1 MIYTVTLNP
10 SIDYNVTLDELQLG
24 ELNRIHD
31 ANMFPGGKGINVSK
45 VLKNLGVNSTALG
58 FIGGFTGTFVES
70 NLKENGIHTNFVQV
84 KEPTRINVKL
94 KTAVETEMNASGP
107 QITEENFAQLKKSM
121 TTLEKGD
128 MLVLSGS
135 IPTSLEQTTYE
146 QLIEIAKK
154 NDVEVVVD
162 AEGDLLKNTLRFEPF
177 FIKPNHHELGGLFQV
192 EIHTAREAIPYAK
205 RLVEMGAKNVVVSLA
220 GEGALF
226 VNEKTVLLAKTPKG
240 KLISS
245 VGAGDS
251 LVAGFL
257 AKYIET
263 NNDKEAFR
271 YAVATGSATA
281 YSVGLAERETIET
294 LLNDTIIYEE
304 VNIG

>member
-58 FIGGFTGTFVES
+58 FIGGFTGAFVES

>member
-10 SIDYNVTLDELQLG
+10 SIDYNLTLEQLRMG
-24 ELNRIHD
+24 ELNRVDD
-31 ANMFPGGKGINVSK
+31 AKMFSGGKGINVSR

-58 FIGGFTGTFVES
+58 FIGGFTGAFVEAD
-70 NLKENGIHTNFVQV
+70 LKENGIYTNFVQV
-84 KEPTRINVKL
+84 QEPTRINVKL
-94 KTAVETEMNASGP
+94 KTDVETEMNANGP
-107 QITEENFAQLKKSM
+107 QITEENFSQLKKEIAK
-121 TTLEKGD
+121 LEKGD
-128 MLVLSGS
+128 LLVLSGS
-135 IPTSLEQTTYE
+135 IPASLVKTTYE
-146 QLIEIAKK
+146 QLIEIAKE
-154 NDVEVVVD
+154 NDVEIIVD
-162 AEGDLLKNTLRFEPF
+162 AEGDLLKNTLPF
-177 FIKPNHHELGGLFQV
+177 QPFLIKPNHHELGGLFQV
-192 EIHTAREAIPYAK
+192 DIQTAKEAIPYAK
-205 RLVEMGAKNVVVSLA
+205 RLVDMGAKNVVVSLA

-281 YSVGLAERETIET
+281 YSVGLAERETIDR